1 MTWITLQG
9 DGFLALEKEIPGK
22 SLSLTTTTTTT
33 TTNGNSLQDLHLKVA
48 KKKLNI
54 LTFLK

>member
-33 TTNGNSLQDLHLKVA
+33 NGNSLQDLHLKVA
-48 KKKLNI
+48 NKKLNI